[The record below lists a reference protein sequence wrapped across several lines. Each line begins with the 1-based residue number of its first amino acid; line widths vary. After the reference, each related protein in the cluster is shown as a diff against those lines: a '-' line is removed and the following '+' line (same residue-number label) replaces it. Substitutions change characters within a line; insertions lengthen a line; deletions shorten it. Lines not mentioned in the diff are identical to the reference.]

1 MIRKLLAITVTTFI
15 LSACGGSS
23 DGGGGA
29 ANNGGNTNTGGTG
42 TGTGTGGTD
51 TGGFNP
57 DAGGQSGSFGDT
69 ADAANGIDPSSTIC
83 PASITTS
90 FTGWADTGTS
100 WCLWSCPEGAVV
112 DNADGGQF
120 GFIQATQE
128 TCFVSNAAAGTAA
141 TAPIFSA
148 INGCPEGG
156 CTDGSATDFPRVFV
170 SATASNAELAGDYTC
185 TEWFLSLI
193 HISEPTRPY

>member
-69 ADAANGIDPSSTIC
+69 ADAANGIDPSSTTVSYTHLTLPTIC
-83 PASITTS
+83 S
-90 FTGWADTGTS
+90 
-100 WCLWSCPEGAVV
+100 V
-112 DNADGGQF
+112 
-120 GFIQATQE
+120 
-128 TCFVSNAAAGTAA
+128 
-141 TAPIFSA
+141 
-148 INGCPEGG
+148 
-156 CTDGSATDFPRVFV
+156 
-170 SATASNAELAGDYTC
+170 
-185 TEWFLSLI
+185 
-193 HISEPTRPY
+193 